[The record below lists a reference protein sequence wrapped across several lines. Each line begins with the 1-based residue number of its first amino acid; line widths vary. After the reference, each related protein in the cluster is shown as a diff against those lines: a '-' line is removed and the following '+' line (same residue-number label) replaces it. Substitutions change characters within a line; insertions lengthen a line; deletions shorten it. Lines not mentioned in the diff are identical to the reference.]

1 MACSSDPAGQDLIDL
16 NSPNS
21 GNDVESYIS
30 CDEKDVM
37 AIIVRNESHLR
48 KRAEISRVA
57 LGPAIS
63 FGFPTTSELHYQCCV
78 NEEFLARRLKRRY
91 FQQHLEHRGEYQ
103 DFLRAAQVHLD
114 ARAALNSSI
123 FSVQGSPQATNPT
136 GNAQGAAPEAVRTST
151 VDSSSRTD
159 DIEEAVIRPSHPS
172 QLFWSE
178 SDDSSGTITASL
190 PRTRRGAFSTISPES
205 DDSSMTI
212 RPSRPRAPS
221 PPSPS
226 ASSESDNSAGWL
238 TGSRP
243 HLSNG
248 YGRVRQAHDDLQ
260 FVIELD
266 IDDEECGVIDSHEG
280 GESSRLIELDDGET
294 QEQENHGQDQFVE
307 WSGFFGKLSD
317 EWAERGMSRPHPPQ
331 AKAPLN
337 SPEGIARL
345 AEIRLLLGM
354 KPDAKPLDVW
364 NFATRNND
372 LMANITGSTLP
383 IRHRHIGQAKRPG
396 FDRDPGL
403 GTVSDF
409 ADDKWELRKGFVD
422 VWSSLNWTFEA
433 LSGPG
438 PDVPRSS
445 ADENN
450 CGYNESTVDE
460 LYRALNVED
469 FIADGVNIDD
479 FNVGD
484 DIEQGETH
492 WQGNEEEERS
502 FSLEGRRA
510 RIPFEVDFGGNPRAP
525 RHQARNA
532 SRLRMSWTYVD
543 PENPVSSHDSRGE
556 SVSPLSL
563 PPTSPILQDEP
574 VSSLSSP
581 PTSPTSQDV
590 LVSPLSSSLSS
601 PLSPFHVDTIPPSL
615 EDDDPSFEEPVLP
628 PDSDNGGWSDSSG
641 SISPRVF
648 ERMPPPSLVQSD
660 SPRGKRLLSDLR
672 KILAMPDSKT
682 PQDISLFIDRHPELM
697 KALRTGR
704 VPLKK
709 VPLPAGNH
717 ELRQQKAQANFN
729 PLRTLRA
736 RSDRRQRSMRTNLAL
751 ALKMLNWEG
760 IDSEPLPFTPSSPW
774 DEGFVAA
781 AEGDQIDDDDDEECD
796 HWARTTV
803 SPNPAKIDKKYLIK
817 HQVKKPSLLRTTLTR
832 REPVEGGSPTQVDQ
846 EEDITTTKREEEE
859 EAAATLSE
867 PEIWEDVDLNVS
879 SSLPRMII
887 SGLEY

>member
-1 MACSSDPAGQDLIDL
+1 MACSPDPVGQDLIDL
-16 NSPNS
+16 NSPNA

-37 AIIVRNESHLR
+37 AIIVRNESHFR

-57 LGPAIS
+57 LSPALS

-103 DFLRAAQVHLD
+103 DFLRVAQVHLD

-123 FSVQGSPQATNPT
+123 FSVQGSPQATTST
-136 GNAQGAAPEAVRTST
+136 GNAHGAAPEAVRTST
-151 VDSSSRTD
+151 LDSSSRTD

-172 QLFWSE
+172 QLSWSE

-212 RPSRPRAPS
+212 RPSRPRAPR

-226 ASSESDNSAGWL
+226 ASSESDNFAGWV

-248 YGRVRQAHDDLQ
+248 YGGVRQAHDDLR
-260 FVIELD
+260 FVVELD
-266 IDDEECGVIDSHEG
+266 IDDEERGVIESCEKG
-280 GESSRLIELDDGET
+280 GESSRLIELDDGEA
-294 QEQENHGQDQFVE
+294 QEQENHGQDQFIE
-307 WSGFFGKLSD
+307 WPRCVGELSD

-331 AKAPLN
+331 VKAPLD

-345 AEIRLLLGM
+345 ADIRLFLGM
-354 KPDAKPLDVW
+354 RPDAKPLDAW
-364 NFATRNND
+364 NFASRNND
-372 LMANITGSTLP
+372 LMANITCSTLP

-422 VWSSLNWTFEA
+422 VWNSLNWSFEA

-438 PDVPRSS
+438 PDIPRSS
-445 ADENN
+445 ADDNN
-450 CGYNESTVDE
+450 GGDNEPTIDE
-460 LYRALNVED
+460 SCRALNVEG
-469 FIADGVNIDD
+469 FIADGVNIDYL
-479 FNVGD
+479 NVGD

-492 WQGNEEEERS
+492 EQGNEEEERS

-525 RHQARNA
+525 LHQARNA
-532 SRLRMSWTYVD
+532 SRLRVSWTYAD
-543 PENPVSSHDSRGE
+543 PENPVSTHDSRGK

-563 PPTSPILQDEP
+563 PSTSLILQDEP
-574 VSSLSSP
+574 VSPLSSP

-590 LVSPLSSSLSS
+590 LVSPQSSSLSS
-601 PLSPFHVDTIPPSL
+601 PLSPFHVDTLPPSL
-615 EDDDPSFEEPVLP
+615 EDDDPSFEEPVSP
-628 PDSDNGGWSDSSG
+628 PDSDDGSWSDSSC

-648 ERMPPPSLVQSD
+648 ERMPPPSLVRSD

-682 PQDISLFIDRHPELM
+682 PQDISLFIDLHPELM

-709 VPLPAGNH
+709 VPLPASNH

-736 RSDRRQRSMRTNLAL
+736 RSDRRQRSMRKNLAL
-751 ALKMLNWEG
+751 ALKVLDWEE
-760 IDSEPLPFTPSSPW
+760 IDSETLPFTPSSPW
-774 DEGFVAA
+774 DEGFIAA
-781 AEGDQIDDDDDEECD
+781 AEGDQIDDDDEEECH

-832 REPVEGGSPTQVDQ
+832 RRPEGGASPTHVDQ
-846 EEDITTTKREEEE
+846 EGDITTTQREEEE

-867 PEIWEDVDLNVS
+867 PEIWEDVDLNES
-879 SSLPRMII
+879 SSLPESDR
-887 SGLEY
+887 